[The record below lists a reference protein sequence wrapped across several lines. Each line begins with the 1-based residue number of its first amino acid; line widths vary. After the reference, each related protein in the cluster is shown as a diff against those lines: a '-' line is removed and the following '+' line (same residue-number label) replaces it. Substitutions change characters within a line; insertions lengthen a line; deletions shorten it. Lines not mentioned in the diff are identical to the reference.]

1 MIGIIDYGMGN
12 LFSVSKALER
22 LGASYFI
29 FEDRQEL
36 RGASALILPGVGSFR
51 DAMARLNESGL
62 TDMVKEY
69 VQSGRPLLGICLGM
83 QLLFEESEENG
94 LTQGLSLLP
103 GKVHRFPGITEQGET
118 YKVPHMGWNKLNLAA
133 PSPILENITG
143 GYVYFVHSYY
153 VSPGERDVV
162 IADTDYDVKVPAVV
176 GRGNVY
182 GMQFH
187 PEKSGTLGMQLLR
200 NFVALTE
207 SLSFVG

>member
-83 QLLFEESEENG
+83 QLL
-94 LTQGLSLLP
+94 
-103 GKVHRFPGITEQGET
+103 
-118 YKVPHMGWNKLNLAA
+118 
-133 PSPILENITG
+133 
-143 GYVYFVHSYY
+143 
-153 VSPGERDVV
+153 
-162 IADTDYDVKVPAVV
+162 
-176 GRGNVY
+176 
-182 GMQFH
+182 
-187 PEKSGTLGMQLLR
+187 LR
-200 NFVALTE
+200 KAKKTA
-207 SLSFVG
+207 